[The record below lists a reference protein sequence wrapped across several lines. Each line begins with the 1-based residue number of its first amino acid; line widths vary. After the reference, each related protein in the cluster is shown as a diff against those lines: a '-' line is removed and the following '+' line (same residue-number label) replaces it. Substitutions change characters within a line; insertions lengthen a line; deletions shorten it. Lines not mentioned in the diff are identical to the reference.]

1 MKDQKNNRNK
11 WLHVRVTVAEH
22 DDINKAFSKTT
33 STKLSEYLRKQILG
47 KSHIGRYRN
56 ESLNDF
62 VTELAALKM
71 ELKAAGNN
79 LNQAVKKLHTLNRGS
94 DLERWLITWE
104 LDKRSFQ
111 KSVESITKH
120 MDKINDQWFQ

>member
-22 DDINKAFSKTT
+22 GDINKAFSKTT

-56 ESLNDF
+56 ETLNDF

-104 LDKRSFQ
+104 LDKR
-111 KSVESITKH
+111 
-120 MDKINDQWFQ
+120 